1 MTAVQLRTELF
12 REMSPL
18 LDNET
23 AMMKVIAYLKKLVI
37 IQTKQTNSSPREGW
51 AAAAKQA
58 HEEGTDKL
66 LIDEVFAE
74 ETMEDWQW

>member
-37 IQTKQTNSSPREGW
+37 IQARQANSSLREGW
-51 AAAAKQA
+51 ADAAKQA
-58 HEEGTDKL
+58 HEDGADRL
-66 LIDEVFAE
+66 MFDEVFAE
-74 ETMEDWQW
+74 ETLEDWQW